1 MTRTWKLIR
10 LHALLAAL
18 LDATPTLADDTS
30 KNTDKPDPVQ
40 KQLNELKEMVAEAK
54 RDLKKD
60 IKDLHAELN
69 NNRTDFNTH
78 AQGSLRDIEGL
89 KEEIARLK
97 TDLEALRKSSN
108 TVNRQSGF
116 APSSTTAPAATGRV
130 ELINTWPGEV
140 SVAVN
145 NRVYRLL
152 PGERR
157 MTDPM
162 PAGTFT
168 YEVINVT
175 EPNRVRPLTPNQVY
189 TIHIH
194 P

>member
-1 MTRTWKLIR
+1 MTRTWQLIR
-10 LHALLAAL
+10 FHALLAAL
-18 LDATPTLADDTS
+18 LAATPTFADDTP
-30 KNTDKPDPVQ
+30 KNTDKPDPAQ
-40 KQLNELKEMVAEAK
+40 KQLNELKEMLAETK

-60 IKDLHAELN
+60 IKDLRAELN

-157 MTDPM
+157 ITDPM

>member
-18 LDATPTLADDTS
+18 LAATPTLADDTS

-60 IKDLHAELN
+60 IKDLHSELN

-97 TDLEALRKSSN
+97 ADLEALRKSSN
-108 TVNRQSGF
+108 AVNRQSGF
-116 APSSTTAPAATGRV
+116 APSSTTAPPATGRV
-130 ELINTWPGEV
+130 ELYNAWPGEV
-140 SVAVN
+140 SVVVN
-145 NRVYRLL
+145 SRTYRLL

-157 MTDPM
+157 LTDPL
-162 PAGTFT
+162 PTGTFT
-168 YEVINVT
+168 YEVLGVT
-175 EPNRVRPLTPNQVY
+175 EPNRVRTLTANQVY
-189 TIHIH
+189 WIHIH

>member
-18 LDATPTLADDTS
+18 LAATPTLADDTS

-54 RDLKKD
+54 RQLQDD
-60 IKDLHAELN
+60 IKDLRNKVDH
-69 NNRTDFNTH
+69 NRTDFNTY

-89 KEEIARLK
+89 KEEVARLK
-97 TDLEALRKSSN
+97 TDIEALRKNSN
-108 TVNRQSGF
+108 TVNRQSGY
-116 APSSTTAPAATGRV
+116 APSTTTAPATGRV
-130 ELINTWPGEV
+130 ELYNAWPGEV
-140 SVAVN
+140 SVVVN
-145 NRVYRLL
+145 SRTYRLL

-157 MTDPM
+157 LTDPL
-162 PAGTFT
+162 PTGTFT
-168 YEVINVT
+168 YEVLGVT
-175 EPNRVRPLTPNQVY
+175 EPNRVRTLTANQVY
-189 TIHIH
+189 WIHIH